1 MNTTTTTI
9 ESAGDDV
16 QLISSIAGG
25 DHAAFE
31 QLVDAHGGQMMSV
44 ARRFLRCEED
54 VNDAIQEALI
64 CVFKNAGRFEGNSR
78 LSTWLHRITVNA
90 CLMKLRSQRRR
101 HEVKIED
108 LLPTF
113 DDTGHRTS
121 TLRPWNDG
129 PVEAASN
136 SETRRQVRECI
147 DQLPED
153 YRTVLLLRDIEQLDT
168 DETAKLLDCSSA
180 CVKTRLHR
188 ARMALRELLTPI
200 FAADRDVC

>member
-1 MNTTTTTI
+1 MNTIATDKL
-9 ESAGDDV
+9 ESGDDV
-16 QLISSIAGG
+16 QLIGAIAAG

-31 QLVDAHGGQMMSV
+31 QLVHVHGGQMMSV
-44 ARRFLRCEED
+44 ARRFLRREED
-54 VNDAIQEALI
+54 VNDAIQDALV
-64 CVFKNAGRFEGNSR
+64 CVFRNASRFEGSSR

-101 HEVKIED
+101 HEVKIEE

-113 DDTGHRTS
+113 DDTGHRTGL
-121 TLRPWNDG
+121 LRPWNDG
-129 PVEAASN
+129 PVEAASS

-147 DQLPED
+147 DRLPEE

-168 DETAKLLDCSSA
+168 DETAKLLNCSAA

-188 ARMALRELLTPI
+188 ARQALRTLLSPMFETN
-200 FAADRDVC
+200 A

>member
-1 MNTTTTTI
+1 MTTTDTLG
-9 ESAGDDV
+9 SAADV
-16 QLISSIAGG
+16 QLVSAIVAG

-31 QLVDAHGGQMMSV
+31 QLVHVHGGQMMSV

-54 VNDAIQEALI
+54 VNDAIQDALV

-108 LLPTF
+108 LLPVF
-113 DDTGHRTS
+113 DETGHRTS
-121 TLRPWNDG
+121 SLSPWNDG
-129 PVEAASN
+129 PVEAASS

-147 DQLPED
+147 DQLPDD

-168 DETAKLLDCSSA
+168 DETAKLLDCSPA

-200 FAADRDVC
+200 FAAGRDDN